1 MCGLSGFWDPS
12 ASWDEDHC
20 IKTLHAMADKIKS
33 RGPDSE
39 GVWYDPATGFGLA
52 HRRLAIV
59 DLSPAGHQPM
69 HSTSGRSVIAYNGEI
84 YNADEMRS
92 ELVQAGIQ
100 FRGHSDTEVLLE
112 GCERWGVE
120 AMVKRC
126 IGMFAFAFWDREH
139 RRLSLIRD
147 RVGIKPMYWGRCNG
161 VWFFG
166 SQPKSVVVHPSFD
179 VRVNREAMAR
189 FIQYAYVPAPDSI
202 YQDLQQLRPGHL
214 LHIEANGETSQIRYW
229 DLPEIAA
236 GQIKQGTDATY
247 PELADELEQL
257 LLDAVERRMI
267 AEVPLGAFLSGGVDS
282 SVVVA
287 LMQARSAQKVRTFS
301 IGFHE
306 HGYNEAEHAAEVARH
321 LGTDH
326 TEMYVSHQQ
335 VLDLVPNIAEAYDE
349 PFGDSSQLPTQM
361 LCALT
366 RKEVT
371 VALSGD
377 GGDELFAGYNR
388 YLVSERLRQGYANCP
403 QRFRQLSA
411 GMLRA
416 LKPST
421 WDRIGRVI
429 PAGRRP
435 GMLGD
440 KLHKLAAVIELEN
453 FDKVYPALLQYWPQ
467 GKGIDQIP
475 LDRPIVP
482 GVASAVSPIGWSEGI
497 SAVTDPTMRM
507 QLMDMLSYLP
517 DDILTKVDR
526 ASMGVSLEARVPLLD
541 HRVVEYSWRL
551 PQSAKLVGGRGKL
564 ILRDVL
570 SRYVPHELIDRPKM
584 GFGVPLDSWLR
595 GPLKD
600 WAEDLLDPVNL
611 REDDMFEVE
620 PIRRRWSEHLSGHR
634 NWQYSLWNVLMA
646 QAWRRVWL

>member
-1 MCGLSGFWDPS
+1 MCGLTGFWDPY
-12 ASWDEDHC
+12 ARNDEDRS
-20 IKTLHAMADKIKS
+20 IEILHSMAEQIET
-33 RGPDSE
+33 RGPDSQ
-39 GVWYDPATGFGLA
+39 GVWYDQAVGFGFA

-59 DLSPAGHQPM
+59 DLSPAGNQPM
-69 HSTSGRSVIAYNGEI
+69 HSASGRSVIAFNGEI
-84 YNADEMRS
+84 YNADEIRK
-92 ELVQAGIQ
+92 ELEQTGIC
-100 FRGHSDTEVLLE
+100 FHGHSDTEVLLE

-126 IGMFAFAFWDREH
+126 IGMFAFALWNRER
-139 RRLSLIRD
+139 RRLSLVRD

-166 SQPKSVVVHPSFD
+166 SQPKSVVVHPDFEA
-179 VRVNREAMAR
+179 RVNRAAMAR

-202 YQDLQQLRPGHL
+202 YQDLYQLRPGHL
-214 LHIEANGETSQIRYW
+214 LHIEASGESSLVRYW
-229 DLPEIAA
+229 NLPEIAA
-236 GQIKQGTDATY
+236 EQARQGTTATY
-247 PELADELEQL
+247 PELVDELEEL

-267 AEVPLGAFLSGGVDS
+267 ADVPLGAFLSGGVDS

-287 LMQARSAQKVRTFS
+287 MMQARSAQKVRTFS

-306 HGYNEAEHAAEVARH
+306 HGFNEAGHASEVARH

-326 TEMYVSHQQ
+326 TEMYVTHQQ
-335 VLDLVPNIAEAYDE
+335 VLDLVPRITEAYDE

-388 YLVSERLRQGYANCP
+388 YLFSERLRRSYANWP
-403 QRFRQLSA
+403 QCFRHLSA
-411 GMLRA
+411 GLLRA

-440 KLHKLAAVIELEN
+440 KLHKLAAVIDLDT
-453 FDKVYPALLQYWPQ
+453 FDQVYPALLQYWSQ
-467 GKGIDQIP
+467 GNGSDQIP
-475 LDRPIVP
+475 LDRPIIP
-482 GVASAVSPIGWSEGI
+482 GEGEIASPIGWSEGM
-497 SAVTDPTMRM
+497 SAAAEPTMRM

-526 ASMGVSLEARVPLLD
+526 ASMAVSLEARVPLLD

-551 PQSAKLVGGRGKL
+551 PLSAKLVDGKGKL

-570 SRYVPHELIDRPKM
+570 YRYVPRKLIDRPKM
-584 GFGVPLDSWLR
+584 GFGVPLDAWLR
-595 GPLKD
+595 GPLRD
-600 WAEDLLDPVNL
+600 WAEDLLDPVSL

-646 QAWRRVWL
+646 QAWRRTWL